1 MDVKELCLGVLS
13 MNEATGYDIKKY
25 FEKSFRHFFA
35 AGYGSIYPALA
46 DLSKK
51 GLVECREQAQDK
63 RPDKKIYQLTDK
75 GREAFRQAITK
86 AKPRHKIRSQYLVL
100 MYFAHMLSPD
110 RLRDIMFERVKEI
123 EELIEWLEEGSQED
137 QHRGMPGVEF
147 TIGFGLH
154 TLKAARDYIREHGDE
169 LITGVEERQHPTT
182 LRVA

>member
-13 MNEATGYDIKKY
+13 MGEATGYDIKKY
-25 FEKSFRHFFA
+25 FEKSFRYFFA

-51 GLVECREQAQDK
+51 GFVQCREQAQDK
-63 RPDKKIYQLTDK
+63 RPDKKIYELTDK
-75 GREAFRQAITK
+75 GREAFRQAIIK
-86 AKPRHKIRSQYLVL
+86 AKPRHKIRSQFLVL
-100 MYFAHMLSPD
+100 IYFSHMLSGE

-123 EELIEWLEEGSQED
+123 EELIEWLEEGSKND
-137 QHRGMPGVEF
+137 QHRGLPGVEF

-154 TLKAARDYIREHGDE
+154 TLKAARDYIRENGDMLVHDLE
-169 LITGVEERQHPTT
+169 TQQRPAE